1 MATRA
6 AALLKLVRLSHL
18 YIGVFIA
25 PAVIFFAITGAV
37 QTFNLHKTGERK
49 GYTPPKVLAVLARI
63 HKDATPILA
72 SEDAAAFAAAKE
84 ARAAKKKA
92 TKAGG
97 KPKVDVVALDP
108 APGDPAPGA
117 AADPPPG
124 AVAAADPPAT
134 PPAEVST
141 PESRHVTLPLKL
153 FFLLVSINLVVST
166 GTGIYMAY
174 KYKSNKRMVGLCLV
188 AGVVIPILFTIY

>member
-6 AALLKLVRLSHL
+6 AAVLKLVRLSHL

-49 GYTPPKVLAVLARI
+49 GYTPPKILAVLARI

-72 SEDAAAFAAAKE
+72 SEDAAALAAAKE
-84 ARAAKKKA
+84 AKAAKKKA
-92 TKAGG
+92 AKAGG
-97 KPKVDVVALDP
+97 KMKADAATLDPVVDP
-108 APGDPAPGA
+108 AP
-117 AADPPPG
+117 
-124 AVAAADPPAT
+124 VAAAAAGPPAT

-141 PESRHVTLPLKL
+141 PGSRHVTLPLKL
-153 FFLLVSINLVVST
+153 FFLLVAINLVVST

>member
-92 TKAGG
+92 AKAGG
-97 KPKVDVVALDP
+97 KVRADAATLDP
-108 APGDPAPGA
+108 VA
-117 AADPPPG
+117 AADPPP
-124 AVAAADPPAT
+124 AAAPDPAT

-141 PESRHVTLPLKL
+141 PGSRHVTLPLKL
-153 FFLLVSINLVVST
+153 FFLLVAINLVVST

-174 KYKSNKRMVGLCLV
+174 KYKSNKKIVGWCLV

>member
-84 ARAAKKKA
+84 ARAAKKKGA
-92 TKAGG
+92 KAGG
-97 KPKVDVVALDP
+97 KARADVAAL
-108 APGDPAPGA
+108 DPAPGA
-117 AADPPPG
+117 AADPPG
-124 AVAAADPPAT
+124 AVAAADPPAA

-141 PESRHVTLPLKL
+141 PGSRHVTLPLKL
-153 FFLLVSINLVVST
+153 FFLLVAINLVVST

>member
-1 MATRA
+1 
-6 AALLKLVRLSHL
+6 
-18 YIGVFIA
+18 VFIA

-92 TKAGG
+92 AKAGG
-97 KPKVDVVALDP
+97 KAKVEVAALDP
-108 APGDPAPGA
+108 APGAT
-117 AADPPPG
+117 ADPPPG
-124 AVAAADPPAT
+124 AMAAADPPAA

>member
-6 AALLKLVRLSHL
+6 AAVLKLVRLSHL

-25 PAVIFFAITGAV
+25 PAVIFFAITGAI

-72 SEDAAAFAAAKE
+72 PEDAAALAAAKD
-84 ARAAKKKA
+84 AKTAKKKTA
-92 TKAGG
+92 QGGG
-97 KPKVDVVALDP
+97 KARAEVATLDP
-108 APGDPAPGA
+108 APVAV
-117 AADPPPG
+117 AADPPAV

-134 PPAEVST
+134 PPADVST

-166 GTGIYMAY
+166 GTGIYMVY
-174 KYKSNKRMVGLCLV
+174 KYKSNKKLVGLCLV

>member
-1 MATRA
+1 MAIRA
-6 AALLKLVRLSHL
+6 AAVLKLVRLSHL

-84 ARAAKKKA
+84 ARAAKKKGA
-92 TKAGG
+92 KAGG
-97 KPKVDVVALDP
+97 KAKVVVAALE
-108 APGDPAPGA
+108 PAPGA
-117 AADPPPG
+117 AADPPPS
-124 AVAAADPPAT
+124 AADPPAT

-141 PESRHVTLPLKL
+141 PGSRHVTLPLKL
-153 FFLLVSINLVVST
+153 FFLLVAINLVVST